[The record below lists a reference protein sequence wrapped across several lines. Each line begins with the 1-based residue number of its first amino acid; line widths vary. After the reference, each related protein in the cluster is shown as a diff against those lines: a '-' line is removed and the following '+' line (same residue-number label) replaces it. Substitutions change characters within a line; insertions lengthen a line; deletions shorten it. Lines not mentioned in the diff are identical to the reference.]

1 MLDSRANC
9 SQPQLWKT
17 GTVTCLEAVPRAADG
32 FISSIAQ
39 SVFSCNQSLW
49 PSLDAVSGVKKIFLR
64 QLRKFYYGLN
74 IKE

>member
-17 GTVTCLEAVPRAADG
+17 GTVTCLEAVSRAADG

-49 PSLDAVSGVKKIFLR
+49 PRRPEMNLLLLVEVH
-64 QLRKFYYGLN
+64 QLNDYL
-74 IKE
+74 

>member
-49 PSLDAVSGVKKIFLR
+49 PRRLEMNLLLLVEVHQLNDY
-64 QLRKFYYGLN
+64 LRK
-74 IKE
+74 